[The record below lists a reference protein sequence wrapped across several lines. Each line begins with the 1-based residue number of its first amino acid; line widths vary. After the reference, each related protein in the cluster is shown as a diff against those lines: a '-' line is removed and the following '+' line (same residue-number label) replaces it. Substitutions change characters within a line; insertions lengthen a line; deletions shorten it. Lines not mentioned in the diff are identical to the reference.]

1 MKVSGIGRNYN
12 IKSTSFKSNKQNN
25 TTSPIV
31 KHNLVTPSLSNLQS
45 YSNISFRGKEEVL
58 DFINNAESQEQVF
71 VSNFSHK
78 TPVEDIKK
86 TFASK
91 PDKLATFLLGKY
103 GGRDVPPTIF
113 LVSSEQIEACA
124 EILGKK
130 APKTI
135 AKALA
140 IYDMYGNTVLH
151 RASADKIEA
160 LANAMGKKA
169 PKIMAKA
176 ITTRCGCL
184 RYETPLHIAEAEE
197 IRVYAR
203 IFKEDTD
210 KIFGKALLIRDDNG
224 ALPIDPYSGYCNMDK
239 LAALIKVAPNATG
252 NALLQTRKGVPYA
265 ELWRKDLKE

>member
-1 MKVSGIGRNYN
+1 MRVSGISGYG
-12 IKSTSFKSNKQNN
+12 IKSAFFKSNKQNN

-31 KHNLVTPSLSNLQS
+31 KHNLVTPTLSNLQS

-58 DFINNAESQEQVF
+58 DFINNAESQEEVF

-78 TPVEDIKK
+78 TPVEEIQK

-91 PDKLATFLLGKY
+91 PDKLAIFLLGKY

-113 LVSSEQIEACA
+113 LASSEQIEACA

-140 IYDMYGNTVLH
+140 IYDMYGKTVLH

-176 ITTRCGCL
+176 IMTHCYPCH
-184 RYETPLHIAEAEE
+184 ETPLHFAKAEE
-197 IRVYAR
+197 IRAYAR

-210 KIFGKALLIRDDNG
+210 KIFGKALLIRDDSG
-224 ALPIDPYSGYCNMDK
+224 ALPIDPYSGFCDLDK
-239 LAALIKVAPNATG
+239 LEALIKVAPNATK
-252 NALLQTRKGVPYA
+252 NALSRCRNGVLYA
-265 ELWRKDLKE
+265 EHWRKDLKE